1 MDLHILLKLRRVRGD
16 FIWQN
21 MYLLKDGLSVNI
33 ARLKKLKKLLTIIK
47 QEQIW
52 EVYLIMKI

>member
-21 MYLLKDGLSVNI
+21 MYLLKDGVI
-33 ARLKKLKKLLTIIK
+33 QKK
-47 QEQIW
+47 
-52 EVYLIMKI
+52 